1 MGMLKKNKKHERYK
15 KIEKLYKSL
24 FLKYNTC
31 IIVDIKKIRSKQI
44 HDIRKH
50 IRRFGHM
57 TISKKTMLKSFFKN
71 SGEIRKDKWN
81 KLYSRIN
88 GNIGFI
94 FTNENVRKM
103 YYVFKNFCLKS
114 FAKSGSKSRKNVI
127 IRKGIKRLMPCQTPF
142 FQALG
147 ISTRI
152 SKGSIE
158 IIDDVLVLGKGE
170 TLNGSH
176 EALFKKLNL
185 KPYKNMLNIKYIIS
199 NNRHVDLRVLKVDND
214 HMLHNILSQAKYLI
228 HAFSIKKYIL
238 KMLIPFNI
246 MYVAQRILSLS
257 LFCKPINNN

>member
-81 KLYSRIN
+81 KLY
-88 GNIGFI
+88 
-94 FTNENVRKM
+94 
-103 YYVFKNFCLKS
+103 
-114 FAKSGSKSRKNVI
+114 SRKNVI

>member
-1 MGMLKKNKKHERYK
+1 
-15 KIEKLYKSL
+15 
-24 FLKYNTC
+24 
-31 IIVDIKKIRSKQI
+31 
-44 HDIRKH
+44 
-50 IRRFGHM
+50 M

-71 SGEIRKDKWN
+71 SSEFRTNKWN

-94 FTNENVRKM
+94 FTNEKIRKM

-114 FAKSGSKSRKNVI
+114 FAKNGSKSRKNVI
-127 IRKGIKRLMPCQTPF
+127 IRKGIKGLSPAQTPF

-170 TLNGSH
+170 ILNGSH
-176 EALFKKLNL
+176 ETLFKKLNL

-199 NNRHVDLRVLKVDND
+199 NNRHVDLRVLKVDNE
-214 HMLHNILSQAKYLI
+214 HMLHNILTRAKYLI
-228 HAFSIKKYIL
+228 HALAIKKYL
-238 KMLIPFNI
+238 FKMLLPFNI
-246 MYVAQRILSLS
+246 MYVAERILSLS
-257 LFCKPINNN
+257 LFCKPLNNN